1 MLNAYVLLALVLVG
15 LGNVL
20 PLVGVLSA
28 ARLQALYGVAIEDP
42 VLLLLM
48 RHRALLFG
56 LLGGFVL
63 ASIAWPSWRVPALWL
78 ALLSMLGFVLL
89 AGWDGQGSL
98 AIRKVFW
105 VDLFLILVAAGA
117 LALLQGRS

>member
-48 RHRALLFG
+48 RHRAVLFG

-78 ALLSMLGFVLL
+78 ALLSMLAFVLL
-89 AGWDGQGSL
+89 AGWDGQGSM